1 MSNHE
6 NVKHELVKI
15 EQHVKQ
21 RQELLD
27 DFNTI
32 QMGRPPEVLRRFVVG
47 AQAIDHPAQGW
58 AQCVLEMSI
67 KYDNIRRAKI
77 QAEILELEI
86 AELEA
91 KGDARSLLDVQ
102 LKKIDQ
108 EAHERAML
116 GAVREFY
123 SLYDI
128 YQEYGKRYTRDEL
141 NESQKEYWFNRLT
154 RQAQQDQMSRVY
166 GVSAGNIQGLREAGI
181 HPGDVPTLP
190 VPQGQAFLAET
201 QHKALPP
208 AANIIDIIGIEDR
221 FRSIPS
227 EDELIK
233 ARLALT
239 ETATPTAPVS
249 FQTIPDPVKSV
260 QKRYLETGK
269 QRMLLVTLVADTE
282 QPTSVPVLERDYRIP
297 ATVER
302 RRHCV
307 YGMTIDR
314 GYTEAVFTAL
324 REEATHVMFIEDDTF
339 PPLDAIERLLA
350 HDKDIVGGWYPKRQ
364 DGPTVGV
371 PIVIENGIRKTL
383 DQPDGSLREVYTI
396 PMGCTLVKADVFK
409 TIEMPWFVT
418 TAQLSQ
424 DSFFSQKA
432 RDAGFTLWCDT
443 SIRCQHIDRETGKI
457 YE

>member
-1 MSNHE
+1 MIHHE

-15 EQHVKQ
+15 EQHVKE
-21 RQELLD
+21 RQNLLD

-102 LKKIDQ
+102 LKRIDQ

-116 GAVREFY
+116 GAIREFY

-128 YQEYGKRYTRDEL
+128 YQEYGKRYSREEL

-190 VPQGQAFLAET
+190 EPQGHAFLAET

-208 AANIIDIIGIEDR
+208 ATNITDIIAIEDR

-227 EDELIK
+227 EDELLK
-233 ARLALT
+233 AAKSL
-239 ETATPTAPVS
+239 PPAPHAVTM
-249 FQTIPDPVKSV
+249 QTLPDAVKSV
-260 QKRYLETGK
+260 QERYLETGK
-269 QRMLLVTLVADTE
+269 QRMLIVTLVASPE
-282 QPTSVPVLERDYRIP
+282 QPTSVPVLEREYRIP
-297 ATVER
+297 TTVER
-302 RRHCV
+302 RFHCV

-324 REEATHVMFIEDDTF
+324 RDDATHIMFIEDDTF

-350 HDKDIVGGWYPKRQ
+350 HNLDIVGGWYPKRQ
-364 DGPTVGV
+364 EGPIVGV
-371 PIVIENGIRKTL
+371 PIVIENGIRTTL
-383 DQPDGSLREVYTI
+383 DVPTGALQEVYTI
-396 PMGCTLVKADVFK
+396 PMGCTLVKTDVFK
-409 TIEMPWFVT
+409 TLEMPWFVT

-432 RDAGFTLWCDT
+432 RDAGYTLWCDT

>member
-1 MSNHE
+1 MSDYA

-15 EQHVKQ
+15 EEHVKQ
-21 RQELLD
+21 RQELLE
-27 DFNTI
+27 DFDTI
-32 QMGRPPEVLRRFVVG
+32 QMGRTPEILRRFVIG

-91 KGDARSLLDVQ
+91 KGDAKSLLEVQ

-108 EAHERAML
+108 EGHHRAML

-128 YQEYGKRYTRDEL
+128 YQEYGKRYTREEL
-141 NESQKEYWFNRLT
+141 NNSQKEYWFNRLT

-181 HPGDVPTLP
+181 HPGDVPSLP
-190 VPQGQAFLAET
+190 TPRGTAFLTET
-201 QHKALPP
+201 AHKILPP
-208 AANIIDIIGIEDR
+208 ASNIQDIIAIEDR
-221 FRSIPS
+221 FRSIPAQN
-227 EDELIK
+227 ELP
-233 ARLALT
+233 AVQPTLPST
-239 ETATPTAPVS
+239 QSPEVFTYQTA
-249 FQTIPDPVKSV
+249 PDPVQAV
-260 QKRYLETGK
+260 QRRYLDTGK
-269 QRMLLVTLVADTE
+269 QRLLIITLVANTH
-282 QPTSVPVLERDYRIP
+282 QPTSVPTLEREYTIP

-324 REEATHVMFIEDDTF
+324 RDDATHIMFIEDDTF

-350 HDKDIVGGWYPKRQ
+350 HNKDIIGGWYPKRQ
-364 DGPTVGV
+364 DDSRVGV

-396 PMGCTLVKADVFK
+396 PMGCTLIKTDVFK
-409 TIEMPWFVT
+409 QLDMPWFVT

-432 RDAGFTLWCDT
+432 REAGYTLWCDT
-443 SIRCQHIDRETGKI
+443 SILCKHVDRETGKI